1 MFRPHSEILILIM
14 KDFNPNPYNVPSRTY
29 KNKKDIKNTKVTEE
43 PIQYGRSQDSKFRI
57 KVGKFESEIFRNL
70 IQTTN
75 DSELRLIYSKI
86 LEKWDRDNQ
95 EFTLSLSASERI
107 HKSFNKDN
115 F

>member
-1 MFRPHSEILILIM
+1 MFRPHSEIIILIM

-57 KVGKFESEIFRNL
+57 KVSKIEIL
-70 IQTTN
+70 IFKELINTT
-75 DSELRLIYSKI
+75 DDPELRLMYSKI
-86 LEKWDRDNQ
+86 IERWDRDNQ